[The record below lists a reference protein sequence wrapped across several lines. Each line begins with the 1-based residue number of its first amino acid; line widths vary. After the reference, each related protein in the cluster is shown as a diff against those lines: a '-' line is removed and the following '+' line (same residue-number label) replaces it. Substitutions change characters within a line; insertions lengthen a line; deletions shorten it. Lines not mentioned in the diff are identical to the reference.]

1 MSDGRGFMK
10 KKIIKILCVILILGG
25 IFCLHM
31 ESRYS
36 MDHVVKADLT
46 EAEILAKM
54 PDIAISEKDYA
65 LEEYVLSLP
74 EVQEALEKAKESEYG
89 ADIPEEKMKVLLSD
103 WLPDGWDVFALSA
116 IDHWVYLSF
125 LKEDEKM
132 ISYAF
137 CADGTYPMQ
146 KTIGTYR
153 KKWNGGKEST
163 GVYQNLNGEITTYEE
178 KHQWF
183 YWLMQG

>member
-1 MSDGRGFMK
+1 MSDRRGFMK

-46 EAEILAKM
+46 EAEILARM

-89 ADIPEEKMKVLLSD
+89 ADIPEEKMKALLSD

-137 CADGTYPMQ
+137 CADDTYPMQ

-183 YWLMQG
+183 YWLMQE

>member
-1 MSDGRGFMK
+1 MK
-10 KKIIKILCVILILGG
+10 KKIIKILCTLLVFGCVY
-25 IFCLHM
+25 CLYM

-103 WLPDGWDVFALSA
+103 WIPEGWNTVPLSA
-116 IDHWVYLSF
+116 IENWVYLSF
-125 LKEDEKM
+125 EKEKDNRIERTV
-132 ISYAF
+132 SYAF
-137 CADGTYPMQ
+137 CAEGSSPLQ
-146 KTIGTYR
+146 KSIGVYERNWRGNTEV
-153 KKWNGGKEST
+153 KGL
-163 GVYQNLNGEITTYEE
+163 YQNLNGEITTYEE

-183 YWLMQG
+183 WWLMQE

>member
-1 MSDGRGFMK
+1 MK
-10 KKIIKILCVILILGG
+10 KKIIKILCALLILGG
-25 IFCLHM
+25 IFCLYM

-36 MDHVVKADLT
+36 MTHVVKADLT
-46 EAEILAKM
+46 EAEILARM

-65 LEEYVLSLP
+65 LEEYVLSLS

-89 ADIPEEKMKVLLSD
+89 ADIPEEEMKVLLSD
-103 WLPDGWDVFALSA
+103 WIPDGWDVFALSA

-137 CADGTYPMQ
+137 CADDTYPMQ

-183 YWLMQG
+183 YWLMQE